1 MRSRMKIKSASQ
13 CKLQLLK
20 LSMLLGSIIIIDQR
34 TRDSKELQCQ
44 LQIECWVGEPK
55 AGG

>member
-1 MRSRMKIKSASQ
+1 MKIKSASQ